1 MAQIKLDTS
10 IAPPDHAMFSPRSNA
25 AGAKREVRALTDKLA
40 LHNKD
45 FDDYQRRMLETTMQ
59 LQEQD
64 SRITVQSANY
74 RRRLEQL
81 DKKNRRRKA
90 WSK

>member
-1 MAQIKLDTS
+1 
-10 IAPPDHAMFSPRSNA
+10 MFSPRSNA